1 MSLKQKIINGYLIMN
16 LLLLINTGI
25 STYNLNKTNNGFKDT
40 LSSELSLLLLDE
52 ELRYNISDQN
62 ALARGYVIFGEADY
76 KERFI
81 QETEDNKKTQDKI
94 LNAKHSK
101 EIESIIEKSNQ
112 WEEDTQ
118 KVFALYDSGQRKQ
131 AFQLLENEVTP
142 QSRELRDGL
151 EKIVQQREESIE
163 KKREELL
170 SKGNKV
176 FYITIILAVLSI
188 IFGLMMGRYYAR
200 LIVNPIIKVADK
212 LKQLSNKD
220 FSGEALVSQTN
231 NELGIM
237 IGAVN
242 TMVDNT
248 RALLVTAKETSLQV
262 AASSEQLSASAEQ
275 STQASEV
282 VASMS
287 QESAAGAE
295 SQLTQTE
302 QSENVIH
309 QMNTGIQ
316 KVTDKTMEANSMVS
330 HVKKIS
336 EDGGEKVQTILTQM
350 QDIHLSVENLS
361 HTLQLLGKR
370 SNEIGEIVKIITDI
384 ADQTN
389 LLSLNAA
396 IEAARAGENG
406 KGFAVVADEVRKLAE
421 QSSTSAGQISQLIQ
435 SIQNET
441 NNALSFMED
450 STKKVSVGV
459 NLSEEVSETFGDIS
473 NQIYQLNSHIE
484 LMSQAMKQFLDGSS
498 YMNETF
504 EVIKET
510 AKTNA
515 AAIEETSSATEEQ
528 LATMQEISSSAHA
541 LSVQADELQETLK
554 QFKL

>member
-1 MSLKQKIINGYLIMN
+1 MN

-40 LSSELSLLLLDE
+40 LSSELSLLLLYE

-200 LIVNPIIKVADK
+200 LIVDPIIKVADK

-248 RALLVTAKETSLQV
+248 RALLVMAKETSLQV

>member
-40 LSSELSLLLLDE
+40 LSSELSLLLLYE

-200 LIVNPIIKVADK
+200 LIVDPIIKVADK

>member
-40 LSSELSLLLLDE
+40 LSSELSLLLLYE

-200 LIVNPIIKVADK
+200 LIVDPIIKVADK

-248 RALLVTAKETSLQV
+248 RTLLVTAKETSLQV

>member
-40 LSSELSLLLLDE
+40 LSSELSLLLLYE

-248 RALLVTAKETSLQV
+248 RALLVMAKETSLQV

-504 EVIKET
+504 EIIKET